1 MDEHRQIPTSDS
13 ALPRHA
19 RLPINRCNLSPQIL
33 GSLTF
38 QQHPTA
44 LQLDGVQALHGH
56 FFAQLDAL
64 DDPAQ
69 RAAAFKDFMRA
80 SFFLDRLDEVGLQAD
95 RQRVQRDRA
104 DYLRML
110 RGWMFDADSREAAVL
125 KSWVE
130 SRFGLLPRSHRG
142 KLDNF
147 EGENYQAYLAA
158 RSQGLYN
165 TNALEAQLDLL
176 YTFCQ
181 YELSRIYPDQ
191 QHVKLYRG
199 INRLAEHETLGN
211 RSVGQS
217 VLLLN
222 NLNSFTDSPE
232 RADEFGDRVIAAQVP
247 LAKLLF
253 FPGLL
258 PNSLRGEQEY
268 LVIGGLY
275 RVEAI
280 GLLSAG

>member
-1 MDEHRQIPTSDS
+1 MDEHRQNQALDLG
-13 ALPRHA
+13 LPRHA
-19 RLPINRCNLSPQIL
+19 RLPVNRCNLPPQIL

-44 LQLDGVQALHGH
+44 LQLDGVQALHGQ
-56 FFAQLDAL
+56 FFAQLDGIAEA
-64 DDPAQ
+64 AQ

-80 SFFLDRLDEVGLQAD
+80 SFFLDRLDEVGLQPGH
-95 RQRVQRDRA
+95 QRVLRDQA

-110 RGWMFDADSREAAVL
+110 RGWMFDADGREAAVL

-142 KLDNF
+142 PLGDF
-147 EGENYQAYLAA
+147 AGDNYQAYLAA

-176 YTFCQ
+176 YTYCQ
-181 YELSRIYPDQ
+181 YEIGRCRPESTHIR
-191 QHVKLYRG
+191 LYRG
-199 INRLAEHETLGN
+199 INRIDEHEILARLGRN
-211 RSVGQS
+211 DY

-222 NLNSFTDSPE
+222 NLSSFSGNRD
-232 RADEFGDRVIAAQVP
+232 RANEFGDYILEADIP

-253 FPGLL
+253 MPGLL
-258 PNSLRGEQEY
+258 PGALKGEDEY
-268 LVIGGLY
+268 LVIGGVY
-275 RVEAI
+275 RVAV
-280 GLLSAG
+280 GTF